1 MAKKGTHTSAD
12 YVIVGAGSAGC
23 VMAARLS
30 EDPNVRVVL
39 LEAGGSDDALFV
51 RGPGLYNLL
60 WRTKRD
66 WGFRTEPQ
74 SDGANRRHFWP
85 RGKVI
90 GGSSSLNAMIYI
102 RGHRSNYDDWR
113 DAGNPGW
120 GYDDVLPFFKKSE
133 NWRGPPSEL
142 HGTGGPLEVGEA
154 SIGRAESAHAFVEAA
169 KEAHGYRQNDD
180 FNGADQEG
188 VGPYHYTL
196 KGHRRWSAADAF
208 LHPARTRK
216 NLEIV
221 PHAHAVGLVVERGR
235 VKAVRYVALGKK
247 ETLTIAADREV
258 ILCGGAVGSPH
269 LLLASGIGPADELSR
284 LGVELV
290 HHLPG
295 VGKNLQ
301 DHLMTFV
308 QCEMGGVVSD
318 HFTKLRALAWAIR
331 YAITGAGPLSHP
343 PVHTGGFVKTSASE
357 PRPNLQFHVVP
368 WGMFT
373 PNTDEACDPDTGRFL
388 SILPSLIYPK
398 SRGEIRL
405 RDANPLSAPIIDPR
419 YLSERADLDLLVEGT
434 KISRAI
440 MDAKPLKAH
449 CTSERRPGPGS
460 TTDDALADHVRESV
474 NTIFHPVG
482 TCKMGP
488 KSDRDAVVDADLRV
502 HGLEGL
508 RVVDGSIMPTIIGG
522 NTHAPI
528 VMFAEKIAAQISKG

>member
-208 LHPARTRK
+208 AALSKSRTRTPRS
-216 NLEIV
+216 L
-221 PHAHAVGLVVERGR
+221 R
-235 VKAVRYVALGKK
+235 
-247 ETLTIAADREV
+247 
-258 ILCGGAVGSPH
+258 
-269 LLLASGIGPADELSR
+269 SG
-284 LGVELV
+284 
-290 HHLPG
+290 
-295 VGKNLQ
+295 
-301 DHLMTFV
+301 
-308 QCEMGGVVSD
+308 
-318 HFTKLRALAWAIR
+318 
-331 YAITGAGPLSHP
+331 
-343 PVHTGGFVKTSASE
+343 
-357 PRPNLQFHVVP
+357 
-368 WGMFT
+368 
-373 PNTDEACDPDTGRFL
+373 
-388 SILPSLIYPK
+388 
-398 SRGEIRL
+398 
-405 RDANPLSAPIIDPR
+405 LSAP
-419 YLSERADLDLLVEGT
+419 AT
-434 KISRAI
+434 
-440 MDAKPLKAH
+440 
-449 CTSERRPGPGS
+449 
-460 TTDDALADHVRESV
+460 
-474 NTIFHPVG
+474 
-482 TCKMGP
+482 
-488 KSDRDAVVDADLRV
+488 
-502 HGLEGL
+502 
-508 RVVDGSIMPTIIGG
+508 
-522 NTHAPI
+522 
-528 VMFAEKIAAQISKG
+528 